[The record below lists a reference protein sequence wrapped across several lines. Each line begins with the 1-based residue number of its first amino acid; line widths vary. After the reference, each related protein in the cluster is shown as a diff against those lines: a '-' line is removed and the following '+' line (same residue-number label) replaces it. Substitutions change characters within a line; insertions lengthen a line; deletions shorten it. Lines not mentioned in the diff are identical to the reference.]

1 MESVRMD
8 NSFGKFLQSERKGTL
23 NRIRVVRDVL
33 FVFHLKEENI
43 LKGLWERSRRMEEM
57 NDTGERWRIEE
68 AILE

>member
-1 MESVRMD
+1 MD